1 MEQREDVCVG
11 RIITKGDVHDEG
23 EERERERERERAEES
38 SVPFLLLRTI
48 YDRNK

>member
-23 EERERERERERAEES
+23 EEERERESGGIVCSIIAAANNIR
-38 SVPFLLLRTI
+38 
-48 YDRNK
+48 